1 MWLLKKHSMMKQVPK
16 ILILSRLGIGI
27 VLVALSLMHIS
38 NYNIIAVILFTIGLL
53 TDIFDGII
61 ARRLNISTQ
70 TLRRMDSTVDQV
82 FFILVAIA
90 TFIES
95 SVFFHD
101 NYIKLIIL
109 VAVEAATY
117 LICFIK
123 FKKEVA
129 THSIGAKVWTLV
141 LFATIIQIM
150 LTLNSNVLFGICFYL
165 GIATRLEIIAILLII
180 PNWTN
185 DIPNVYQALRLRKG
199 KPVKRHKLFNG

>member
-1 MWLLKKHSMMKQVPK
+1 MKYLPK
-16 ILILSRLGIGI
+16 ILIVSRLCIGI
-27 VLVALSLMHIS
+27 LLVALSLLHIS
-38 NYNIIAVILFTIGLL
+38 NYNVIAAILFSIGLL

-70 TLRRMDSTVDQV
+70 SLRRMDSTVDQV

-95 SVFFHD
+95 AAFFHD

-109 VAVEAATY
+109 IVVEAATY
-117 LICFIK
+117 LVCFIK

-150 LTLNSNVLFGICFYL
+150 LTFNSNVLFEICFYL

-185 DIPNVYQALRLRKG
+185 DIPSVYQAVLLRKG
-199 KPVKRHKLFNG
+199 KPIKRHKLFNG